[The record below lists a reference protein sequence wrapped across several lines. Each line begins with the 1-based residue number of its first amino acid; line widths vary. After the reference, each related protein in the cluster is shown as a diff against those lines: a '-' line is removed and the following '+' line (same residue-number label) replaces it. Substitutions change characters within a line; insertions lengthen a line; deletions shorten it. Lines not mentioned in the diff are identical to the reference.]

1 MDPVKVQNLY
11 VPYHQAIRIAL
22 QYRDYS
28 DAAAAQFRIGAPGD
42 ERFADDSE
50 YRAWIMRHL
59 IESADVGICD
69 VDTRREP
76 IEFPD
81 FIREQLAKEFNDQ
94 KLPENRV
101 VVSFV
106 HHGKSSQ
113 AIEFTKESAGTK
125 KLFNLSNAGG
135 DWETST

>member
-1 MDPVKVQNLY
+1 
-11 VPYHQAIRIAL
+11 
-22 QYRDYS
+22 
-28 DAAAAQFRIGAPGD
+28 
-42 ERFADDSE
+42 
-50 YRAWIMRHL
+50 MRHL

-81 FIREQLAKEFNDQ
+81 FIREQLAKEFNDH